1 MPETDEPTMYQ
12 ATVSGETVTYTLQA
26 GKLSAESKS
35 APGMKHVIP
44 LDAPGVTAV
53 EERRFHNLFWAGL
66 AALGVPAFTFAVTDL
81 KEKRL
86 DVYDIWSLVHLGFMI
101 AGIVLVLAYRR
112 RRRGLL
118 VTRDGRTGIVISCEP
133 GKEAGFREFCDAVA
147 AAIRSA
153 GGH

>member
-1 MPETDEPTMYQ
+1 MPETGDSTTYV
-12 ATVSGETVTYTLQA
+12 ATVSGETVTYALEA
-26 GKLSAESKS
+26 GTLSAESKS
-35 APGMKHVIP
+35 TPGMKHAIS

-66 AALGVPAFTFAVTDL
+66 AALGVPAFTLSVIYL
-81 KEKRL
+81 KETKL
-86 DVYDIWSLVHLGFMI
+86 DVYDIWSLVHVGFMI
-101 AGIVLVLAYRR
+101 VGTVLMLAYRR

-133 GKEAGFREFCDAVA
+133 GKEAGYREFCEAVA